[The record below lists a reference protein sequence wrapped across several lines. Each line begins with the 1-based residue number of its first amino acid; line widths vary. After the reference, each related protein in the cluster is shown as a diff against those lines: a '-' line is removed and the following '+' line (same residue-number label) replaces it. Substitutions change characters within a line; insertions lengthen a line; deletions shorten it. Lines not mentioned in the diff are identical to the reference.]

1 MRKTKPRYSGV
12 FIVRKIGLVFGL
24 LATAAC
30 VNATPTGLFL
40 MPIADI
46 LKHREGF
53 AFAGL
58 SGSERNISKGYTYYN
73 AATLGLFNHAEIGYD
88 NDFLGHTT
96 YNIKVQLF
104 DSPKHFE
111 GNALSVGV
119 VNCTGAFREPYI
131 VGRHDFKDFR
141 LHAGYW
147 NTMGCGR
154 LMMGADFKVLKSGTG
169 SLEFLSGPSGQAWA
183 SVYMPIDALPGLGF
197 LVAVGYS
204 ADKTVGIQHSAL
216 LMYNFKV

>member
-1 MRKTKPRYSGV
+1 VRKTWFV
-12 FIVRKIGLVFGL
+12 LGLTI
-24 LATAAC
+24 AAAC
-30 VNATPTGLFL
+30 AKATPTGLFL

-58 SGSERNISKGYTYYN
+58 SGSEHNISKGYTYYN
-73 AATLGLFNHAEIGYD
+73 AATVGLFDHAEIGYD

-96 YNIKVQLF
+96 YNIKLQLF
-104 DSPKHFE
+104 DSPKGFE

-119 VNCTGAFREPYI
+119 INCTGGFREPYV

-154 LMMGADFKVLKSGTG
+154 MVIGADFKALKTGTG
-169 SLEFLSGPSGQAWA
+169 AIEYMSGPSGQAWG
-183 SVYMPIDALPGLGF
+183 SLYMPIDAIPGLGF
-197 LVAVGYS
+197 LIAVGYS
-204 ADKTVGIQHSAL
+204 ADKTIGIQHSAL